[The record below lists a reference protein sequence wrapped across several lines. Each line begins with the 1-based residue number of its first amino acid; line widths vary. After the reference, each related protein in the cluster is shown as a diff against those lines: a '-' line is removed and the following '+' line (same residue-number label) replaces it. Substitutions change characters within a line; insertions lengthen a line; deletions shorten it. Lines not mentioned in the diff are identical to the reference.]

1 MDGSNGPAIPQLHES
16 SGPAPISA
24 VQQPT
29 TEATVSMPAAW
40 VEGTSTSMTLGDRIL
55 ANMSSFQ
62 PQAVSPQEIN
72 QVAPVSVID
81 QAPTLDPM
89 QAIDWQM
96 QTVRM
101 RGEVGL
107 SSTTSEST
115 EQDVDSLL
123 KSQK

>member
-1 MDGSNGPAIPQLHES
+1 
-16 SGPAPISA
+16 
-24 VQQPT
+24 
-29 TEATVSMPAAW
+29 
-40 VEGTSTSMTLGDRIL
+40 MTLGDRIL